1 MYQKYDESN
10 EQQQQHQVFAAPP
23 QVQFNSSRSNMLEVP
38 GLKRT
43 KLRRPQSQ
51 SALEIPLHLG
61 QKNVQGQLDTGIAPT
76 APLYAHLDSA
86 EDAPGQSSQAHIS
99 MLYPKQALLR
109 YSPPTSPL
117 VHLDMYPPSNPVPTL
132 PNACGAS
139 VQRVSSLKARQQGQ
153 RHEIKPKMLD
163 EAFTPRGFFPDPAL
177 RRLFELILSTQFYK
191 DELLEPML
199 GTPEADAVLEQ
210 IRHVAPHDP
219 RFAPGDPSSADTT
232 AAENADRDT
241 QSIYVLFYRE
251 KSLLGLWEEDGSE
264 WACIGSRS
272 VRYQPQAVSLHMRQV
287 PKREQ
292 VSPFELEGSNP

>member
-1 MYQKYDESN
+1 
-10 EQQQQHQVFAAPP
+10 
-23 QVQFNSSRSNMLEVP
+23 
-38 GLKRT
+38 
-43 KLRRPQSQ
+43 
-51 SALEIPLHLG
+51 
-61 QKNVQGQLDTGIAPT
+61 
-76 APLYAHLDSA
+76 
-86 EDAPGQSSQAHIS
+86 
-99 MLYPKQALLR
+99 MLYPKQTLLR

-191 DELLEPML
+191 DESLEPML

-241 QSIYVLFYRE
+241 QSIYVLFTE
-251 KSLLGLWEEDGSE
+251 KNHCLVCGKKMDQSGRALGHV
-264 WACIGSRS
+264 RS
-272 VRYQPQAVSLHMRQV
+272 DINHRPYHCTCDKCRNGNNPRKFFSDNWLDDHLKVQTHNGNLIRRAGMKRYMSSKHPN
-287 PKREQ
+287 
-292 VSPFELEGSNP
+292 FEHQQTGDNQDNEK